1 MKKLDTA
8 LHCLL
13 LAGAAA
19 LCASA
24 QTPPAQPAQDAKTLM
39 VNVVYA
45 HSGGV
50 VRLNGI
56 PINRF
61 GGGHSEGGDTGTL
74 FIGNGLTSYGID
86 GVNTLTVETKP
97 TGLEADVSTELVVIG
112 ADGNSEQSQDA
123 IDHPLFQK
131 KIAGAGTIEY
141 SLTLRNLPHRLF
153 DDAAPWKGDPQ
164 AVLTAVQTLHTAF
177 VARDM
182 KTIAAAIRPA
192 FESMADAPPPGS
204 FDAMI
209 AHFGQSLK
217 TSKVAVLPANLKVES
232 FYDGRLFRV
241 TDAQGRAP
249 LRATSIKLASDGTPD
264 EMLELGQFWCYRNGV
279 WLPLAD

>member
-1 MKKLDTA
+1 MKKLNTA

-13 LAGAAA
+13 LAGTTAVFA
-19 LCASA
+19 CA
-24 QTPPAQPAQDAKTLM
+24 QTPPAQPAQDVKTLM
-39 VNVVYA
+39 VNVVYE

-56 PINRF
+56 PIERF
-61 GGGHSEGGDTGTL
+61 GKAGSRGGESGTL
-74 FIGNGLTSYGID
+74 FIGNGLANYGID

-97 TGLEADVSTELVVIG
+97 TGPEPDASTEMVVIG
-112 ADGNSEQSQDA
+112 AGGDSEKTQDA
-123 IDHPLFQK
+123 IDHPLFDK

-164 AVLTAVQTLHTAF
+164 AVLTAVQTLHKAF

-182 KTIAAAIRPA
+182 KTIADAIRPA

-204 FDAMI
+204 FDSMI

-241 TDAQGRAP
+241 TDGQGRSP
-249 LRATSIKLASDGTPD
+249 LRATSIKLASDGTPE